1 MRKDGRVE
9 LETFRWLLSGDGQRL
24 LARAAMAYV
33 DAGGDPMASAEA
45 VRRIE
50 PDADRAAAALTQVGL
65 RARAVPKFGD
75 DAVRL
80 YFTPDGLEQATH
92 PRVAAHRAARIA
104 AADLETVVDL
114 SCGIGGDLMGWPA
127 PGSPLRASTVTRSA
141 RRSPGPTSPRSGCRE
156 P

>member
-9 LETFRWLLSGDGQRL
+9 LDTFRWLLTGDGQRL

-50 PDADRAAAALTQVGL
+50 PDADRAAAALTQVDL
-65 RARAVPKFGD
+65 RARAVAKFGD

-92 PRVAAHRAARIA
+92 PRVAAHRAARVA
-104 AADLETVVDL
+104 AT
-114 SCGIGGDLMGWPA
+114 
-127 PGSPLRASTVTRSA
+127 
-141 RRSPGPTSPRSGCRE
+141 
-156 P
+156 